1 MPHVQLSNACVAE
14 LPSIPSLHA
23 AIVTNSKIIYV
34 FEAKHYEVYYGKL
47 AQFCDES
54 DSVLIEQS
62 ENNADIAMGDILGQ
76 EISTLHDF

>member
-1 MPHVQLSNACVAE
+1 M
-14 LPSIPSLHA
+14 
-23 AIVTNSKIIYV
+23 K
-34 FEAKHYEVYYGKL
+34 YYGKL
-47 AQFCDES
+47 AQFFDES